1 MRIVTGHKGTD
12 HITSNDLQGFN
23 QGIFGSGNY
32 VLPVGNKFAAE
43 MVDSTRLS
51 IMDGEGIMQGVH
63 FRNAPLTVTL
73 LTLDSGVS
81 GKNRIDLICAR
92 YTKDNSTG
100 VENVSWQVIKGTATT
115 GAPSE
120 PSYTTGDILG
130 GDLTADFPMF
140 KVTFTGLTPVL
151 TTLFGVKTLK
161 NLYVFQAGTSSPIS
175 ADETKVYFHFDLT
188 AAIPNIDSIDDLVI
202 VSVMQKGFNADS
214 TYPGAN
220 VWITPFKTS
229 SGSVIPFAYLQKT
242 GGRIYLEVTTETD
255 LAQAVQY
262 ARVAVM
268 VISQDELTG
277 GTYTT

>member
-92 YTKDNSTG
+92 YTKDTSTG
-100 VENVSWQVIKGTATT
+100 VENVSWQVIKGTEVS
-115 GAPSE
+115 GIPDE
-120 PSYTTGDILG
+120 PAYTTGNILN
-130 GDLTADFPMF
+130 GDTTVDFPLY
-140 KVTFTGLTPVL
+140 KVAFEGLTPTVIKKYTSKIQSNDVNVSVTAVSDDTDYKL
-151 TTLFGVKTLK
+151 SKFTNLSLGKGTYIISGDACASIASGTLK
-161 NLYVFQAGTSSPIS
+161 SMRLSISVGGSATPTCASDHQYPTGHGSAKIYGTISRMLTLASDDYITLQCDVWEATQVNGTVVMNLS
-175 ADETKVYFHFDLT
+175 AC
-188 AAIPNIDSIDDLVI
+188 
-202 VSVMQKGFNADS
+202 
-214 TYPGAN
+214 
-220 VWITPFKTS
+220 
-229 SGSVIPFAYLQKT
+229 
-242 GGRIYLEVTTETD
+242 
-255 LAQAVQY
+255 
-262 ARVAVM
+262 RV
-268 VISQDELTG
+268 
-277 GTYTT
+277 